1 MKTGNRQADEENLLS
16 HRHHLVVQAL
26 WEDVEQGLPDSA
38 ELPAFLSILEVLVE
52 SISKVCRLNEHPALF
67 LALCIGYVLIF
78 SGVRAGSMGQSH
90 ISSIPATT
98 MLEFGAIDRF
108 GLAALPFEPQSPHE
122 T

>member
-52 SISKVCRLNEHPALF
+52 SISKVCRLNEHPALI

-78 SGVRAGSMGQSH
+78 SVYGLVVWAKA
-90 ISSIPATT
+90 IYPASQPP
-98 MLEFGAIDRF
+98 LC
-108 GLAALPFEPQSPHE
+108 
-122 T
+122 

>member
-1 MKTGNRQADEENLLS
+1 MKNGNRQADEENLLS

-78 SGVRAGSMGQSH
+78 SVYGLVVWAKA
-90 ISSIPATT
+90 IYPASQPP
-98 MLEFGAIDRF
+98 LC
-108 GLAALPFEPQSPHE
+108 
-122 T
+122 